1 MNIFFKTKIFKF
13 AFILF
18 AIFFTDFQKV
28 FSDENFKELN
38 IEYLNQKKSTK
49 YIIGPGDILK
59 ISSIQFN
66 LEIQDSLDS
75 KSNPQLN
82 NNYRIGDQNLTLMPD
97 NYFVKG
103 DGTIN
108 IPRFKNIFVEGLTVE
123 ELSYL
128 LNKKYEEYFIDP
140 DINVEVKE
148 YRNISVYVDGEV
160 NTPGLYILPGT
171 IDTNNSLTNNKKID
185 NITLN
190 NNIIPEN
197 LVLRRSTSTSGVFPR
212 LYDAISTA
220 GGITSFADLS
230 NISIIRK
237 NNLTNG
243 GGKISANVD
252 FLDIIETGSSEN
264 NIRIYDGDII
274 KVSKSKIDLTA
285 QLSKA
290 VKSNLNPRFINVIV
304 AGRIELPGKI
314 KINKSSSLNEAILM
328 KGGIKPLSGRISFL
342 RYSDEGLID
351 KRSFR
356 YSQRSSKGS
365 YKNPIL
371 KNGDVIIVGQSGLN
385 VATKLIR
392 EITSPFIGIKAAYDI
407 LD

>member
-1 MNIFFKTKIFKF
+1 MNL
-13 AFILF
+13 ILF
-18 AIFFTDFQKV
+18 KSKILNITFIFFTFFFINFQKV
-28 FSDENFKELN
+28 YSDEKFEELN
-38 IEYLNQKKSTK
+38 IEYLNKKKSTK

-59 ISSIQFN
+59 INSIQFDLEN
-66 LEIQDSLDS
+66 QDVTTEIQNFES
-75 KSNPQLN
+75 KRVLLGNESVT
-82 NNYRIGDQNLTLMPD
+82 LTQD
-97 NYFVKG
+97 NFFVNG

-108 IPRFKNIFVEGLTVE
+108 IPRLKSTFVEGLTVE

-128 LNKKYEEYFIDP
+128 LNKKYKEFYIEP
-140 DINVEVKE
+140 DINVEVIE

-160 NTPGLYILPGT
+160 NNPGLYRLPGT
-171 IDTNNSLTNNKKID
+171 IDTNPNLSRNVDFQKGLAE
-185 NITLN
+185 
-190 NNIIPEN
+190 NNILN
-197 LVLRRSTSTSGVFPR
+197 RSSSVSGVFPR
-212 LYDAISTA
+212 LYDAITSA
-220 GGITSFADLS
+220 GGITSYSDLS
-230 NISIIRK
+230 NIRIIRR

-252 FLDIIETGSSEN
+252 FLDVIETGSSDN

-274 KVSKSKIDLTA
+274 KVPKSNIDLTA

-290 VKSNLNPRFINVIV
+290 VKSNLNPRFINVIL
-304 AGRIELPGKI
+304 AGRIESPGNI

-328 KGGIKPLSGRISFL
+328 KGGIKPLSGKINFL

-351 KRSFR
+351 KRSFK
-356 YSQRSSKGS
+356 YSKRSKKGS

-371 KNGDVIIVGQSGLN
+371 KSGDVIIVGQSGLN
-385 VATKLIR
+385 VASTIIK